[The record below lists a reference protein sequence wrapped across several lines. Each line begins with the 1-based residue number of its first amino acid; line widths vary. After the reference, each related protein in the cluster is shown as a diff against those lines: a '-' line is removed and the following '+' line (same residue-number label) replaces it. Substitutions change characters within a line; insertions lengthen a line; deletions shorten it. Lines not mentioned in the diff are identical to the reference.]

1 MKLPEIEALLS
12 QEMEVV
18 MGGNQGPSGTCTC
31 ETGAGQSAGTGHC
44 ICTKGG
50 AGQQSIPQP
59 PSSGCT
65 CPSGAGQ

>member
-18 MGGNQGPSGTCTC
+18 MGGNQTPPGVCKC
-31 ETGAGQSAGTGHC
+31 ETGAGQGVGGTC
-44 ICTKGG
+44 ECTNGG
-50 AGQQSIPQP
+50 AGQLYIAPP
-59 PSSGCT
+59 PSPGCT